1 MHRGIERREREHLV
15 AADKTTAIA
24 EGFQPGKNIADSAG
38 CEMAVLAFEHQQGS
52 VPAQNSLRPLQ
63 HAELAALGFYSV
75 GICGTDFAHLLRKQ
89 YDEFGRVI
97 REANVKAE

>member
-1 MHRGIERREREHLV
+1 MTYLPYSGAAPVVNALLGDHVTAGLMTYSTASEHLN
-15 AADKTTAIA
+15 A
-24 EGFQPGKNIADSAG
+24 GKN
-38 CEMAVLAFEHQQGS
+38 
-52 VPAQNSLRPLQ
+52 
-63 HAELAALGFYSV
+63 AELAALGFYSV